1 MEDIQ
6 TFDSFKIKSGI
17 IGEYNIYFI
26 KNLFLSFNQNINN
39 KKLIYLI
46 DDSLTGLYPKEI
58 KLISENHKLIFIDA
72 KENNKTLDYVNK
84 LVERLI
90 EVGVKKDSTLIA
102 VGGGITQDLV
112 AFISSILFRGVD
124 WEFFPTTLLAQCDSC
139 IGSKSSINF
148 KGYKNLLGTFLPPKN
163 IFIYTP
169 FLETLEVRDIKS
181 GIGEMSH
188 YFLGKKE
195 SKIGE
200 LFHNYENLI
209 IDRSKLRPFI
219 EESLKIKK
227 EMIELDEYDKNERH
241 IFNYGHTFGHALEF
255 ISNYAIPHG
264 QAVSI
269 GINIANFISM
279 NKKLLTKKKFDEIYK
294 LTKINFPEY
303 KLSTSLIPNYID
315 ALSKD
320 KKNKD
325 GYLGCILL
333 DQNHN
338 LKKYYIEMDNH
349 FVKILTQFFEKD

>member
-26 KNLFLSFNQNINN
+26 ENLLLSLNQNINN

-46 DDSLTGLYPKEI
+46 DDSLTDLYPKEI
-58 KLISENHKLIFIDA
+58 KFILENHKVIFIDA
-72 KENNKTLDYVNK
+72 KENNKTLNYVDK
-84 LVERLI
+84 LVEKLI

-169 FLETLEVRDIKS
+169 FLKTLEVKDIKS

-195 SKIGE
+195 SKIDE
-200 LFHNYENLI
+200 LFGDYENI
-209 IDRSKLRPFI
+209 IMQRSSLKPYI
-219 EESLKIKK
+219 KESLKIKK

-255 ISNYAIPHG
+255 ISNYAIAHG

>member
-17 IGEYNIYFI
+17 IGGYNIYFI

-148 KGYKNLLGTFLPPKN
+148 KGYKNLLGTFLPPTN

-294 LTKINFPEY
+294 LTKINFPKY
-303 KLSTSLIPNYID
+303 KL
-315 ALSKD
+315 
-320 KKNKD
+320 
-325 GYLGCILL
+325 
-333 DQNHN
+333 
-338 LKKYYIEMDNH
+338 
-349 FVKILTQFFEKD
+349 